1 MNGPIRRV
9 VLVLGVVFLVLV
21 VDLTYWQAIA
31 ADRLRENPRNPR
43 VS

>member
-9 VLVLGVVFLVLV
+9 VLVLV

-31 ADRLRENPRNPR
+31 ADRLRENPRNPGW
-43 VS
+43 S